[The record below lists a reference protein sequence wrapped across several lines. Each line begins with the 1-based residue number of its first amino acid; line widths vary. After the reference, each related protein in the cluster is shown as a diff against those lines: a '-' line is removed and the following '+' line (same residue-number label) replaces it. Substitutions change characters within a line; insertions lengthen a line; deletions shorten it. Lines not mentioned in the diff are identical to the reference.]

1 MFSLWNLWSGRGV
14 LTVKFFKTINFQVNQ
29 LVIQIRVVISPKWAG
44 KSRLFPKEGQV
55 GSLRFFAAFFNDTHL
70 HHF

>member
-1 MFSLWNLWSGRGV
+1 MEKNSRDHMFSLWNLWSGRGV

-44 KSRLFPKEGQV
+44 KSRLFPKKVELV
-55 GSLRFFAAFFNDTHL
+55 AFVFL
-70 HHF
+70 QLF